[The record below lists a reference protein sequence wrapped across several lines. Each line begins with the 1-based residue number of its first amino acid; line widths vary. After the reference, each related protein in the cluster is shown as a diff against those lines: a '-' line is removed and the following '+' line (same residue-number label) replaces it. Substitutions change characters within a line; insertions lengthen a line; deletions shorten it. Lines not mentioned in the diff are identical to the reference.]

1 MYCDYLNGGCCYGGT
16 SCTSCVH
23 YLNYWKNINE
33 SSPVS
38 FNYECPDCHGKFN
51 MPIYKYF
58 SIPIS
63 RTDRNLSSI
72 GYYSWVCPFCERKM
86 EGLS

>member
-1 MYCDYLNGGCCYGGT
+1 MAKKWCEKHHMTMDCEGDCWNNCLPSYQLQQ
-16 SCTSCVH
+16 
-23 YLNYWKNINE
+23 
-33 SSPVS
+33 

-63 RTDRNLSSI
+63 RTDGNLSSI
-72 GYYSWVCPFCERKM
+72 GHYSWVCPFCERKM